1 MAPAANKSY
10 KTWRVKCKPKVL
22 SSLVRLVTWDNLR
35 FKNPPRFIAKRWQP
49 FELSTPQLFK
59 MNKKTRINLI
69 SICLIAIYFI
79 VFLFMIDDT
88 CVDCVD
94 ILWTLYFVPTMTLS
108 FLGYDGQSDV
118 VVWSVIL
125 VEMFLLFLLVKWII
139 SLVTKNF
146 G

>member
-1 MAPAANKSY
+1 M
-10 KTWRVKCKPKVL
+10 
-22 SSLVRLVTWDNLR
+22 
-35 FKNPPRFIAKRWQP
+35 
-49 FELSTPQLFK
+49 PQLFK

-69 SICLIAIYFI
+69 LICLIAIYFI
-79 VFLFMIDDT
+79 VFIFMIDDT
-88 CVDCVD
+88 ACVDCVD

-125 VEMFLLFLLVKWII
+125 VEMFLLFLIVKWIV